1 MRAAPVTP
9 EPPDA
14 AGRRAVRPVI
24 CYPVEHLPGANIP
37 LYLRARE
44 TLESVAEVVVPPREG
59 RCFRIAAGHIFR
71 IQSIEG
77 AQVGDLNLWNA
88 GDFTERFYSG
98 KTRALH
104 ATHLSV
110 GDRLWSCF
118 PFLRPMATITH
129 DTLD

>member
-24 CYPVEHLPGANIP
+24 CYPIEHLPGANIP

-59 RCFRIAAGHIFR
+59 RCLA
-71 IQSIEG
+71 
-77 AQVGDLNLWNA
+77 
-88 GDFTERFYSG
+88 
-98 KTRALH
+98 
-104 ATHLSV
+104 
-110 GDRLWSCF
+110 
-118 PFLRPMATITH
+118 
-129 DTLD
+129 